1 MILFRT
7 CTAKKPSPALKF
19 VSNSAAIPG
28 VVKLLASKEMI
39 EEVFRRRL
47 PIPSEFQ
54 SRFGPPGFM
63 KNVLY
68 ASESKRTTL
77 YEFGYH
83 LLLNPV
89 NYGKAI
95 NASTF
100 ELKLVTSTPIID
112 VSTEGNLSSLMHK
125 TNYSSAHA
133 FVFRQSL
140 QQLDTLKYPNV
151 RDPNPGGFNYAIY
164 KFESVEPS
172 SNIDAEDLILIP
184 RADETIEI
192 QRTHSETETVKP
204 TMR

>member
-28 VVKLLASKEMI
+28 IIKLLASKEMV
-39 EEVFRRRL
+39 EEVFGRRL

-63 KNVLY
+63 KNILY
-68 ASESKRTTL
+68 ASEKKRTTL

-83 LLLNPV
+83 LLLNPI
-89 NYGKAI
+89 NHGKAI

-100 ELKLVTSTPIID
+100 ELKLVTINPLID
-112 VSTEGNLSSLMHK
+112 VSQESNLSLIMHK
-125 TNYSSAHA
+125 TDYSAAHG
-133 FVFRQSL
+133 FILKQNL

-151 RDPNPGGFNYAIY
+151 RDSIPGGLNYAVY
-164 KFESVEPS
+164 KSESVETS
-172 SNIDAEDLILIP
+172 SNLDAEDLILIP
-184 RADETIEI
+184 RADETIEV
-192 QRTHSETETVKP
+192 QRTQSLTETIKP
-204 TMR
+204 VMR